1 MNAGYRLL
9 RSSIPAPRRLIRV
22 AAWSAVECLPALV
35 SGVAVAHAVD
45 ALTAGRPSAATLWLG
60 AIAAAM
66 VVGAAATRRL
76 YAAMSPLVEDL
87 RDGLM
92 TATVRGTLAECART
106 GRPGAATVTQTI
118 EQVDQVRNLVS
129 AVLRSFRS
137 TVVPLASACVGLLL
151 LDHRLG
157 LAVIIPLAAALAL
170 QSLLVPRTVRRQRLA
185 ALAQEAFGADTAAVL
200 ADLPALRGLGAD
212 TWGRERL
219 LSGAD
224 AVAAAE
230 LRVVRT
236 TALRQA
242 VIALGAHVPLL
253 SVLLVSLPL
262 LRDGSLSAGAVV
274 GATTYV
280 LTVLAPAV
288 SSFVAV
294 SGGWVVELVVLL
306 DRLALVA
313 GRPGPESHS
322 ARTPSQP
329 TQGYAVELRDVTF
342 AYRPESRPV
351 LTGLDLRV
359 RRGEHVAVLGASG
372 TGKSTLARLL
382 AGLEA
387 PTSGTVHAAEGLC
400 FVPQE
405 AYVFAGTLREN
416 LLHLDPTVAEARL
429 REALAVF
436 GLDDLADRLGGLDG
450 EIRSHDERLTAADRQ
465 RVVLARA
472 WLSPAAVVVLD
483 EATSLLPLSDDEA
496 VEAAFT
502 VDGRTLVTIA
512 HRVDVAG
519 RAGTVVF
526 FDGADVHTGRHAE
539 LLDTHPAY
547 RDLHRHAALYAH

>member
-1 MNAGYRLL
+1 MNAGFRLL
-9 RSSIPAPRRLIRV
+9 RSTTPAPRRLVRV

-45 ALTAGRPSAATLWLG
+45 ALTSGRPSASTLWLA

-137 TVVPLASACVGLLL
+137 TVVPLASACIGLLL

-157 LAVIIPLAAALAL
+157 LAALVPLAAALAL
-170 QSLLVPRTVRRQRLA
+170 QSLLVPRTVRRQRHA

-200 ADLPALRGLGAD
+200 ADLPPLRGLGAD

-224 AVAAAE
+224 AVAVAE

-294 SGGWVVELVVLL
+294 SG
-306 DRLALVA
+306 A
-313 GRPGPESHS
+313 GSS
-322 ARTPSQP
+322 SSSSCSTA
-329 TQGYAVELRDVTF
+329 
-342 AYRPESRPV
+342 SR
-351 LTGLDLRV
+351 
-359 RRGEHVAVLGASG
+359 S
-372 TGKSTLARLL
+372 
-382 AGLEA
+382 
-387 PTSGTVHAAEGLC
+387 
-400 FVPQE
+400 
-405 AYVFAGTLREN
+405 
-416 LLHLDPTVAEARL
+416 
-429 REALAVF
+429 
-436 GLDDLADRLGGLDG
+436 
-450 EIRSHDERLTAADRQ
+450 
-465 RVVLARA
+465 
-472 WLSPAAVVVLD
+472 SPAAPGPSRAAPARRRSPRRGMPSSF
-483 EATSLLPLSDDEA
+483 ATSPSPTAPRAD
-496 VEAAFT
+496 
-502 VDGRTLVTIA
+502 RSS
-512 HRVDVAG
+512 RVSTCG
-519 RAGTVVF
+519 
-526 FDGADVHTGRHAE
+526 
-539 LLDTHPAY
+539 
-547 RDLHRHAALYAH
+547 